1 MTAPAPR
8 PAAVLFDCDGTLV
21 DSEPLARIAWERTL
35 APHGYALTDEDLEQI
50 IGLPFPVV
58 HAFFARRVALPGPE
72 PVLETLSRELFA
84 LYAERLEVFP
94 DVVACVQDLRR
105 IGVPVAVAC
114 VRELRRTGVPLAV
127 ASSSPRPRLDLALAH
142 VGLADAFAVTVAGDE
157 VARGKPEPDM
167 FLEAA
172 RRLGADPAACVVVE
186 DSAPG
191 VAAGLAAGMGVLGVV
206 REHGGAGAV
215 REAHVVVDE
224 VGLDGVLSAA
234 AARPAG

>member
-35 APHGYALTDEDLEQI
+35 APHGYVLTDEDLEQV

-58 HAFFARRVALPGPE
+58 HGFFARRVALPGPG

-84 LYAERLEVFP
+84 LYAERLEAFP
-94 DVVACVQDLRR
+94 D
-105 IGVPVAVAC
+105 AVAS
-114 VRELRRTGVPLAV
+114 VHELRRTGVPVAV
-127 ASSSPRPRLDLALAH
+127 ASSSPRVRLDVALAH

-206 REHGGAGAV
+206 REHGGPGAV
-215 REAHVVVDE
+215 RGAHTVAGE
-224 VGLDGVLSAA
+224 VSLAGVLRAA
-234 AARPAG
+234 ER

>member
-84 LYAERLEVFP
+84 LYAERLEAFP
-94 DVVACVQDLRR
+94 D
-105 IGVPVAVAC
+105 AVAC

-142 VGLADAFAVTVAGDE
+142 VGLGDAFAVTVAGDE

-172 RRLGADPAACVVVE
+172 RRLGADPAGCVVVE

-191 VAAGLAAGMGVLGVV
+191 VAAGLAAGMGVIGVV

-215 REAHVVVDE
+215 REAHVVVRE
-224 VGLDGVLSAA
+224 LGVDGVLRAA
-234 AARPAG
+234 AKRPARSAGPGAG